1 MKCPRCQQETPLDA
15 DFCPECGARLVVVC
29 VACGTANVPTHKF
42 CKKCGQGL
50 GDDAGHGQVRL
61 NAAAPSAYTP
71 KHLAEKILTSKSAI
85 EGERKQ
91 VTILFCDIVESTRLA
106 ERLDPERM
114 HELMDR
120 ALRLMAEAVH
130 RYEGTVNQFLGDG
143 LMALFGAPV
152 AVEDHALRAAQAAL
166 AIRETLA
173 GYSEQLK
180 QERGVELQ
188 LRVGLNTG
196 LVVVGR
202 IGDDLR
208 MDYTAVGDAT
218 NLAARVMALAE
229 PGTILVT
236 EATHRLIEGYVRGE
250 PLGLTPIRGR
260 GEPVA
265 IFRITG
271 RRRARRR
278 FDVVAERGLT
288 PLAGRDGELQLLHDC
303 LTRAKAGRGQVVS
316 IMGDAGVGKSR
327 LIHEFHQSLGGERV
341 TWLEGHCMP
350 YGQIAPY
357 FPVLDGL
364 RASFGI
370 EEGDNQLQIEEKL
383 RQGVRQIAD
392 AGLEWTLP
400 LLGELLTSREEPA
413 LRHLEP
419 KEKRKKTFE
428 AMYAL
433 TAAAAQRRLLIM
445 VQEDL
450 HWIDKT
456 SEDYL
461 AFVVDKLAG
470 LRALLITTNRPGYA
484 IRWADKSC
492 HTQIPLTLL
501 DEREVETMMKGLLG
515 IGGLPSDLLRLVQER
530 ADGNPLFVEEIT
542 TSLQERGVLVRTEHG
557 VSWAQSGPIEFPST
571 VQDIIRARL
580 DRLED
585 PVKRT
590 AQTAAVIGREF
601 GLGLLT
607 RISELSAEVQGYL
620 ERLTHLEL
628 IHEKRLSPEI
638 EYVFKHAVIQDV
650 AYQSLLLQRRKDL
663 HTAIGAAIEE
673 LYADRLND
681 QAAILSYHYARSHRP
696 DRAAGY
702 ALVAGD
708 RAAKL
713 YANAEATT
721 HYEEALRI
729 LSSLPASPQRDELQ
743 VDATIKLASV
753 ATTRLHFERDLTNL
767 DAALPVAR
775 RLDNQRRTAQVLY
788 WIARTHYVRGNLT
801 AAVQFAEQS
810 LAVGDTL
817 PEDDVVVWPINLIGR
832 IYTVLGDYAKAT
844 SMLQRC
850 VPLFERLGNLNE
862 LATASGFLGVALA
875 TTGQF
880 QEALKFGDQGL
891 RIAQEIQNL
900 PAEAA
905 DYYYRAWIYEQRG
918 EWPRVVDDCR
928 AGLEVA
934 ERIPDPFRICAVT
947 CMLGQGLF
955 RLGEEQRG
963 LESLQRGIRLA
974 EELGTTYLLAWAL
987 TWLCDAHLARRDGE
1001 AAFACASRALSLV
1014 GTGTE
1019 LYGESLASRCYGE
1032 ALGQSDPARLEEA
1045 EAHMRR
1051 AIAIQ
1056 EQNGMKPQLARSYVA
1071 CARFLNA
1078 KGEIDEARECLHKAR
1093 DLFRTLEMEWD
1104 QQRLAEAF
1112 REV

>member
-1 MKCPRCQQETPLDA
+1 M
-15 DFCPECGARLVVVC
+15 VVVC
-29 VACGTANVPTHKF
+29 VTCGTANAPKHKF
-42 CKKCGQGL
+42 CKKCGQEL
-50 GDDAGHGQVRL
+50 GNGVSHGQARVT
-61 NAAAPSAYTP
+61 AAAPSSYTP
-71 KHLAEKILTSKSAI
+71 RHLAEKILTSKSAL

-91 VTILFCDIVESTRLA
+91 VTILFCDIVDSTRLA

-152 AVEDHALRAAQAAL
+152 ALEDHALRAVQAAL

-180 QERGVELQ
+180 HEHGVELQ

-218 NLAARVMALAE
+218 NLASRMQALAD
-229 PGTILVT
+229 PGAVLVT
-236 EATHRLIEGYVRGE
+236 EATHRLIDGYIRSE
-250 PLGLTPIRGR
+250 PLGLMPIKGR
-260 GEPVA
+260 GEPVSV
-265 IFRITG
+265 FRITG

-278 FDVVAERGLT
+278 FDVMAERGLT

-303 LTRAKAGRGQVVS
+303 LTRAKAGQGQAVTIV
-316 IMGDAGVGKSR
+316 GDAGVGKSR
-327 LIHEFHQSLGGERV
+327 LIHEFHRSLGGERV
-341 TWLEGHCMP
+341 GWLEGHCMA
-350 YGQIAPY
+350 YGQVAPY
-357 FPVLDGL
+357 LPVLEGL
-364 RASFGI
+364 RANFGI
-370 EEGDNQLQIEEKL
+370 EDGDNQLQIDEKL
-383 RQGVRQIAD
+383 RQGVRQLDD

-400 LLGELLTSREEPA
+400 FLGELLTSREELT

-428 AMYAL
+428 AMRAL
-433 TAAAAQRRLLIM
+433 IATGAQRRLLII

-456 SEDYL
+456 SEDFL
-461 AFVVDKLAG
+461 AFLVESLVG
-470 LRALLITTNRPGYA
+470 LRALLITTQRSGYA
-484 IRWADKSC
+484 VRWTDKTY
-492 HTQIPLTLL
+492 HTQIALTLL
-501 DEREVETMMKGLLG
+501 DEREVETMVTGLLG
-515 IGGLPSDLLRLVQER
+515 TAGVPSELLRFVQER

-542 TSLQERGVLVRTEHG
+542 TSLQERGVLVRTDDG
-557 VSWAQSGPIEFPST
+557 VSWAHHGPIEFPST

-607 RISELSAEVQGYL
+607 RISELSAEVQGDL
-620 ERLTHLEL
+620 ETLSHLEL
-628 IHEKRLSPEI
+628 IHEKRFSPEV
-638 EYVFKHAVIQDV
+638 EYAFKHAVIQDV

-673 LYADRLND
+673 LYADRLD
-681 QAAILSYHYARSHRP
+681 EQAAILSYHYARSHRP
-696 DRAAGY
+696 DRAVGY

-721 HYEEALRI
+721 YYEEARKI
-729 LSSLPASPQRDELQ
+729 LANLPASSQQDELH
-743 VDATIKLASV
+743 VDTTIKLASV
-753 ATTRLHFERDLTNL
+753 ATARQHFERDLTNL
-767 DAALPVAR
+767 DMALTVAR
-775 RLDNQRRTAQVLY
+775 RLDDQRRTAQVLY
-788 WIARTHYVRGNLT
+788 WIARTHYVRGNLND
-801 AAVQFAEQS
+801 AVAFAEQS
-810 LAVGDTL
+810 LAAGDIL
-817 PEDDVVVWPINLIGR
+817 PDDDIVVWPINLLGR

-875 TTGQF
+875 TSGHF
-880 QEALKFGDQGL
+880 REALKFSDQGL

-905 DYYYRAWIYEQRG
+905 NYYYRAWVHEQRG
-918 EWPRVVDDCR
+918 DWPRVVDDCR

-955 RLGEEQRG
+955 QLGQEERG
-963 LESLQRGIRLA
+963 LETLQRGVRLA
-974 EELGTTYLLAWAL
+974 EELGTTYILAWGL
-987 TWLCDAHLARRDGE
+987 TWLCHAHLARRDGE
-1001 AAFACASRALSLV
+1001 AAFACASRARSLV
-1014 GTGTE
+1014 GAGTE

-1032 ALGQSDPARLEEA
+1032 ALYQSDPARQEEA
-1045 EAHMRR
+1045 EAHIRR
-1051 AIAIQ
+1051 AILIQ
-1056 EQNGMKPQLARSYVA
+1056 EHNGMKPQLARSYVA
-1071 CARFLNA
+1071 CARVLKA
-1078 KGEIDEARECLHKAR
+1078 KGDIEEARACLRKAR
-1093 DLFRTLEMEWD
+1093 DLFRTLEMQWD
-1104 QQRLAEAF
+1104 TRRLAEAF
-1112 REV
+1112 GED

>member
-1 MKCPRCQQETPLDA
+1 MKCPRCQQETPSDA
-15 DFCPECGARLVVVC
+15 DFCPECGARLVVAC
-29 VACGTANVPTHKF
+29 DACGTANAPAHKF
-42 CKKCGQGL
+42 CKKCGQAL
-50 GDDAGHGQVRL
+50 GNAPGHGQARVQ
-61 NAAAPSAYTP
+61 AVAPSSYTP
-71 KHLAEKILTSKSAI
+71 KHLAEKILTSKSAL

-152 AVEDHALRAAQAAL
+152 ALEDHALRAAQAAL

-180 QERGVELQ
+180 HEHGVEIQ

-218 NLAARVMALAE
+218 NLAARMQTLAE
-229 PGTILVT
+229 PGAILVT
-236 EATHRLIEGYVRGE
+236 EATHRLIEGYVRSE
-250 PLGLTPIRGR
+250 PLGLTPIKGR

-265 IFRITG
+265 VFRITG

-278 FDVVAERGLT
+278 FDVMAERGLT
-288 PLAGRDGELQLLHDC
+288 PLAGRDAELQLLHEC
-303 LTRAKAGRGQVVS
+303 LTRVKAGQGQVVT
-316 IMGDAGVGKSR
+316 IVGDAGVGKSR
-327 LIHEFHQSLGGERV
+327 LVHEFHRSLGGERV

-357 FPVLDGL
+357 LPVLEGL
-364 RASFGI
+364 RANFGI
-370 EEGDNQLQIEEKL
+370 EEGDNQLQIEEKV
-383 RQGVRQIAD
+383 RQGVRQVD
-392 AGLEWTLP
+392 AVGLEWTLP
-400 LLGELLTSREEPA
+400 FLGELLTSCEEPT

-428 AMYAL
+428 AMCAL
-433 TAAAAQRRLLIM
+433 SAAGAQRRPLII

-461 AFVVDKLAG
+461 AFLVDRLAG
-470 LRALLITTNRPGYA
+470 LRVLLITTQRPGYA
-484 IRWADKSC
+484 IRWADNAY
-492 HTQIPLTLL
+492 HTQIALTLL
-501 DEREVETMMKGLLG
+501 GEREVETMVTGLLG
-515 IGGLPSDLLRLVQER
+515 IAELPGELVRLVQER
-530 ADGNPLFVEEIT
+530 AEGNPLFVEEIT
-542 TSLQERGVLVRTEHG
+542 TSLQERGVLVRTNAG
-557 VSWAQSGPIEFPST
+557 VSWARGAPVEFPST

-585 PVKRT
+585 PLKRT

-628 IHEKRLSPEI
+628 IHEKRLSPET

-681 QAAILSYHYARSHRP
+681 HAAILAYHYARSHRP
-696 DRAAGY
+696 DRAVGY
-702 ALVAGD
+702 ALIAGD

-729 LSSLPASPQRDELQ
+729 LVTLPASPPRDELH

-753 ATTRLHFERDLTNL
+753 ATTRQHFERDLTNL
-767 DAALPVAR
+767 DAALAVAR
-775 RLDNQRRTAQVLY
+775 RLDTQRRTAQVLY

-810 LAVGDTL
+810 LALGDTL

-862 LATASGFLGVALA
+862 LATASGILGVALA
-875 TTGQF
+875 VTGQF
-880 QEALKFGDQGL
+880 QEALKFADQGL

-900 PAEAA
+900 PAQAA
-905 DYYYRAWIYEQRG
+905 DYYYRAWVYEQRG
-918 EWPRVVDDCR
+918 EWARVVDDCR

-934 ERIPDPFRICAVT
+934 DRIPDPFRIYALT
-947 CMLGQGLF
+947 CLLGQGLF

-974 EELGTTYLLAWAL
+974 EELGTTYLLAWAVS
-987 TWLCDAHLARRDGE
+987 WLCDAHLARGDGE
-1001 AAFACASRALSLV
+1001 AALACALRARSLV

-1019 LYGESLASRCYGE
+1019 FYGESLASRGYGE
-1032 ALGQSDPARLEEA
+1032 ALYQSDPGRLEEA
-1045 EAHMRR
+1045 DAHIRR
-1051 AIAIQ
+1051 AITIQ
-1056 EQNGMKPQLARSYVA
+1056 EHHGMKPQLARSYVA
-1071 CARFLNA
+1071 CARLLTA
-1078 KGEIDEARECLHKAR
+1078 RGDIDEAKDSLRKAR
-1093 DLFRTLEMEWD
+1093 DLFRTLEMQWD
-1104 QQRLAEAF
+1104 TKRLAEAF
-1112 REV
+1112 GEV

>member
-15 DFCPECGARLVVVC
+15 DFCPECGATLAVVC
-29 VACGTANVPTHKF
+29 PRCATVNAPTHKF
-42 CKKCGQGL
+42 CKKCGQAIGSGAGRGQIGL
-50 GDDAGHGQVRL
+50 RST
-61 NAAAPSAYTP
+61 APSSYTP
-71 KHLAEKILTSKSAI
+71 KHLAEKILTSKSAL

-91 VTILFCDIVESTRLA
+91 VTILFCDIVDSTRLA
-106 ERLDPERM
+106 ESLDPERM
-114 HELMDR
+114 HELMDH

-152 AVEDHALRAAQAAL
+152 ALEDHALRAAQAAL

-180 QERGVELQ
+180 HEHGVEIQ

-218 NLAARVMALAE
+218 NLAARIQALAE
-229 PGTILVT
+229 PGAILVT
-236 EATHRLIEGYVRGE
+236 ETTHRLIEGYVRSE
-250 PLGLTPIRGR
+250 ALGLMPIKGR

-265 IFRITG
+265 VFRITG

-278 FDVVAERGLT
+278 FDVMAERGLT
-288 PLAGRDGELQLLHDC
+288 PLAGREGELQLLHDC
-303 LTRAKAGRGQVVS
+303 LKRVKAGQGQAVTIV
-316 IMGDAGVGKSR
+316 GDAGVGKSR
-327 LIHEFHQSLGGERV
+327 LVHEFHRSLGGERV
-341 TWLEGHCMP
+341 TWLEGHCMA

-357 FPVLDGL
+357 LPVLEGL

-370 EEGDNQLQIEEKL
+370 EDGDNQLQIEEKL
-383 RQGVRQIAD
+383 RQGVRQLDA

-400 LLGELLTSREEPA
+400 FLCELLTSREDPT

-428 AMYAL
+428 AMLAL
-433 TAAAAQRRLLIM
+433 TVAGAQRRLLII

-461 AFVVDKLAG
+461 AFLVVSLAG
-470 LRALLITTNRPGYA
+470 LRALLITTQRPGYA
-484 IRWADKSC
+484 IRWADKTY
-492 HTQIPLTLL
+492 HTRIALTLL
-501 DEREVETMMKGLLG
+501 DEREVETMVTGLLG
-515 IGGLPSDLLRLVQER
+515 TAGLPDELLRLVQER
-530 ADGNPLFVEEIT
+530 AEGNPLFVEEIT
-542 TSLQERGVLVRTEHG
+542 TSLQERGVLVRTNDG
-557 VSWAQSGPIEFPST
+557 VRWARGAPVEFPST

-601 GLGLLT
+601 GLGLLA

-620 ERLTHLEL
+620 ETLTHLEL
-628 IHEKRLSPEI
+628 IHEKRFSPEI

-663 HTAIGAAIEE
+663 HTAIGTAIEE
-673 LYADRLND
+673 LYADRLD
-681 QAAILSYHYARSHRP
+681 EQAAILSYHYARSHRP
-696 DRAAGY
+696 DRAVGF

-713 YANAEATT
+713 YANAEAATY
-721 HYEEALRI
+721 YEEALRI
-729 LSSLPASPQRDELQ
+729 LGNLPVSPQRDELH

-753 ATTRLHFERDLTNL
+753 ATTRQHFERDMTNL
-767 DAALPVAR
+767 DATLTVAR

-788 WIARTHYVRGNLT
+788 WIARTHYVRGNLNK
-801 AAVQFAEQS
+801 AVQFAEQS
-810 LAVGDTL
+810 LVLGDTL
-817 PEDDVVVWPINLIGR
+817 PDDDVVVWPVNLIGR

-862 LATASGFLGVALA
+862 LATASGILGVALA
-875 TTGQF
+875 VTGQF
-880 QEALKFGDQGL
+880 QEALKFADQGL
-891 RIAQEIQNL
+891 RIAHEIQNL
-900 PAEAA
+900 PAQAA
-905 DYYYRAWIYEQRG
+905 DYYYRAWVYEQQG
-918 EWPRVVDDCR
+918 EWARVVDDCR

-934 ERIPDPFRICAVT
+934 ERIPDPFRIYALT
-947 CMLGQGLF
+947 CLLGQGLF
-955 RLGEEQRG
+955 RQGEEQRG
-963 LESLQRGIRLA
+963 LEALLRGIRLA
-974 EELGTTYLLAWAL
+974 EELGTTYLLAWAV
-987 TWLCDAHLARRDGE
+987 TWLCDAHLSRGDGE
-1001 AAFACASRALSLV
+1001 AALACASRARSLV

-1032 ALGQSDPARLEEA
+1032 ALCQSDSARLEEA
-1045 EAHMRR
+1045 EAHIRR

-1071 CARFLNA
+1071 CARFLKA

-1093 DLFRTLEMEWD
+1093 DLFRALEMQWD